1 MIGGGADR
9 RSRAD
14 DDVKCSSSMWLDWVL
29 SLASAKWCRKAG
41 ASVPAIASPLA
52 WTAETPRMQ
61 FDLFFLPFFFHP

>member
-1 MIGGGADR
+1 MIEGGADR
-9 RSRAD
+9 RSRAG
-14 DDVKCSSSMWLDWVL
+14 DDVECSSSMSFDCVH
-29 SLASAKWCRKAG
+29 SLASANWCKKVG